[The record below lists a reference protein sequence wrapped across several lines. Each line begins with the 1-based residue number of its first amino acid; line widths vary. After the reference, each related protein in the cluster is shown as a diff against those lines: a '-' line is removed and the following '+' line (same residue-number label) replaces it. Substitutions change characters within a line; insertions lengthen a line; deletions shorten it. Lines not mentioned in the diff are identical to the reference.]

1 MRRNKRNK
9 RTARYS
15 LFTLNAMHLAAI
27 VVSGFIMLM
36 AYWLLDSR
44 CGAIGQEIGD
54 AEKTL
59 AKLDGELERETMKWN
74 EMKTPERLEL
84 ALKKHGLN
92 MNNPAPDQ
100 VIKMTADGR
109 MAPRQMSVVR
119 AQRRNAGTVSRTV
132 QDTTPSRGMAVKRTA
147 RKVIR

>member
-1 MRRNKRNK
+1 MKRNK
-9 RTARYS
+9 RTKRCSQFA
-15 LFTLNAMHLAAI
+15 LNTVHLAAL

-92 MNNPAPDQ
+92 MNNPSPDQ
-100 VIKMTADGR
+100 VIKMMDGGR
-109 MAPRQMSVVR
+109 VAPRQISVVR
-119 AQRRNAGTVSRTV
+119 AQRRNAGAVSRTA
-132 QDTTPSRGMAVKRTA
+132 QDTTQPRGMAAKRPA
-147 RKVIR
+147 RKVVR